1 MNALAPGFV
10 PTDGAQSNILSDPEA
25 QARMLATIPLGRFA
39 AVDEIA
45 AAAAWLLSEQASYC
59 TGAVLTVD
67 GGRSLGVGMH
77 GVVRTTQEAR
87 P

>member
-1 MNALAPGFV
+1 
-10 PTDGAQSNILSDPEA
+10 
-25 QARMLATIPLGRFA
+25 MLATIPLGRFA
-39 AVDEIA
+39 EVDEIA
-45 AAAAWLLSEQASYC
+45 AAAAWLLSEQAAYC

-77 GVVRTTQEAR
+77 GVRTTEEAR